1 MRRTDDEKDLP
12 RISPIHFTNENS
24 SLKLELETQSHMG
37 MLEFDDDWKI
47 VGWALAQDVAPREMC
62 LYVIL
67 CERDGFRVWCHATDC
82 IIEIIA
88 EKVREDPSRIAPL
101 R

>member
-12 RISPIHFTNENS
+12 RISPIHFTDENS
-24 SLKLELETQSHMG
+24 SRKLQLDGESHSS

-67 CERDGFRVWCHATDC
+67 CERDGFRVWCHTSNYTIDL
-82 IIEIIA
+82 IA